1 MYIIA
6 SSADNPKPF
15 IPEIFCIE
23 GHVYHDCMLT
33 IMMIKH
39 PQVHFIL
46 TVNLRLLK
54 KSLHCHPLISKK

>member
-23 GHVYHDCMLT
+23 GYVYHDC
-33 IMMIKH
+33 
-39 PQVHFIL
+39 
-46 TVNLRLLK
+46 
-54 KSLHCHPLISKK
+54 